1 VNKNDQSPI
10 LVFTEHR
17 PWGSFTQFT
26 KDVPS
31 TVKLLTIQA
40 GEAFSLQYHQ
50 HRDEFWRVISGSGT
64 VTLGS
69 EHRSAAAGSEFSIPH
84 GTNHRIAATETML
97 VLEISTGPFD
107 ETDIVRVEDKYGRAP
122 SRA

>member
-50 HRDEFWRVISGSGT
+50 HRDEFWHVISGSGT
-64 VTLGS
+64 ITLGD
-69 EHRSAAAGSEFSIPH
+69 EQLAATAGSQFAISR
-84 GTNHRIAATETML
+84 GTNHRIAASETMV
-97 VLEISTGPFD
+97 VLEVSTGTFD
-107 ETDIVRVEDKYGRAP
+107 ETDIVRVEDKYGRAEV
-122 SRA
+122 RG